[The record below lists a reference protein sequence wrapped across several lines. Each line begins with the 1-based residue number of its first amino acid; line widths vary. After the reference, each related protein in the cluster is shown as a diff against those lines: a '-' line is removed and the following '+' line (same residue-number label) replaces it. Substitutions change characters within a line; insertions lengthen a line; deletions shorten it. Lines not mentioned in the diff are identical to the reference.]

1 MYENNYIRKGTKKQ
15 KNQIFSLF
23 YLEISWEI
31 PKIRSYT
38 KKYRALFV
46 ILLLRTFFIMG
57 KNKKKAWPT
66 RSQLI
71 KKLDQVFSV
80 YTRLSV
86 ADKDWYITC
95 PLCWTR
101 VHWIKAQNMHFITR
115 SVYKYR
121 RDEKNCHAGC
131 MRCNVILHGNY
142 IVYTRRMQRKY
153 WEILVDEMIN
163 DKQIIKIA
171 TWSLQEMIDHY
182 QALVDELKRTK
193 GL

>member
-1 MYENNYIRKGTKKQ
+1 M
-15 KNQIFSLF
+15 F
-23 YLEISWEI
+23 
-31 PKIRSYT
+31 
-38 KKYRALFV
+38 A

-57 KNKKKAWPT
+57 KNKKKIWPT

-80 YTRLSV
+80 YIRLSV

-95 PLCWTR
+95 PLCGVR

-153 WEILVDEMIN
+153 GEILVDEMIN
-163 DKQIIKIA
+163 DKQIMKIA
-171 TWSLQEMIDHY
+171 TAEIEAMIDHY
-182 QALVDELKRTK
+182 QSMVDELKRTK